1 MVRETSL
8 SIEAG
13 NESSKFDDD
22 GRLKRTGTLL
32 TATAHII
39 TVVIGSGVLSLAWT
53 MAQLGWIAGPI
64 ALVAFS
70 VITWFTSI
78 LLVDGYR
85 SSNGTRNYT
94 YKDVVRSHLGGI
106 KVQLCAIAQYSI
118 LVGASIGYSIT
129 ASISLVAI
137 KRSICFH
144 KIGHSNKD
152 NCHMPNNPY
161 IISFG
166 VLQII
171 LSQIPN
177 FHKLSILSIIA
188 AAMSFAYST
197 IGVGLS
203 IGKIAEGGNL
213 ESGLTGI
220 PIGPNMPKMEKMWNT
235 YSALGNIAFAYA
247 FSNVLVEIQDT
258 IQLGAESESKVMKKA
273 TLAGISVSTV
283 FYMLCG
289 ILGYAAFG
297 NNAPGNMLTGFGFY
311 EPFWLVG
318 LANLFIVIHLVGAYQ
333 VLSQPI
339 FGVVEDWIKEKWPKN
354 KFLTGEYSI
363 FKLSLFR
370 LTWRTSYVIFTTTLA
385 MLFPFFN
392 DFVGLIGAIT
402 FWPLTVYF
410 PIEIYLARSKI
421 PRFSFKWIW
430 MRSLSGICLV
440 VSLLAAAGS
449 IEGLVKSLGMF
460 KPFHSVS

>member
-22 GRLKRTGTLL
+22 GRLKRTGFGFRIL
-32 TATAHII
+32 
-39 TVVIGSGVLSLAWT
+39 
-53 MAQLGWIAGPI
+53 
-64 ALVAFS
+64 AFS
-70 VITWFTSI
+70 GFS
-78 LLVDGYR
+78 
-85 SSNGTRNYT
+85 
-94 YKDVVRSHLGGI
+94 
-106 KVQLCAIAQYSI
+106 
-118 LVGASIGYSIT
+118 
-129 ASISLVAI
+129 
-137 KRSICFH
+137 CFWV
-144 KIGHSNKD
+144 
-152 NCHMPNNPY
+152 
-161 IISFG
+161 FG
-166 VLQII
+166 
-171 LSQIPN
+171 
-177 FHKLSILSIIA
+177 FHVSRV
-188 AAMSFAYST
+188 F
-197 IGVGLS
+197 
-203 IGKIAEGGNL
+203 
-213 ESGLTGI
+213 
-220 PIGPNMPKMEKMWNT
+220 
-235 YSALGNIAFAYA
+235 A
-247 FSNVLVEIQDT
+247 FSGFRFSVFAGGGPKSRVILCFSDVLVEIQDT
-258 IQLGAESESKVMKKA
+258 IKSGAESESKVMKKA

-318 LANLFIVIHLVGAYQ
+318 LANLFIVIHLIGAYQ

-339 FGVVEDWIKEKWPKN
+339 FGVVEDWIKEKRPKN